1 MKVIKFRGEEIQYDE
16 RKLRSWKI
24 QRMIAS
30 SGAAG
35 AFDAIDAVL
44 LGKADE
50 IAEMFDDDVD
60 AMGELVNQIVEIEG
74 SAAKN

>member
-1 MKVIKFRGEEIQYDE
+1 MKVIRFKGEEIQYDE

-30 SGAAG
+30 AGAAG
-35 AFDAIDAVL
+35 AFEAIDAVL
-44 LGKADE
+44 LGRADE

-60 AMGELVNQIVEIEG
+60 TMGELLNLIIDAEG
-74 SAAKN
+74 GTAKN